1 MLALL
6 IQPQLTIEAL
16 YQVLAA
22 RLITPSDRQLLKSV
36 LLEESLSEA
45 EHTVIDRVL
54 YGVRHGL
61 VKRGY

>member
-6 IQPQLTIEAL
+6 IQPQRTIEAL

>member
-6 IQPQLTIEAL
+6 IQPQRTIESL